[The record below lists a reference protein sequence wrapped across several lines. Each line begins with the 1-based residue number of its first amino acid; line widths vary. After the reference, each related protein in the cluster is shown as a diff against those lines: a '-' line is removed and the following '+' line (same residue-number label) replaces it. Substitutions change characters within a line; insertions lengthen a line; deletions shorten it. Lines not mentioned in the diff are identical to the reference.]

1 MSHPIVHCRGRNPMK
16 RYSTRFPKAF
26 MDVLKNMPPLSPLEK
41 VLASAIAK
49 SMIYGETV
57 EIDIKKEV
65 EMIIKDNQ

>member
-1 MSHPIVHCRGRNPMK
+1 ME
-16 RYSTRFPKAF
+16 
-26 MDVLKNMPPLSPLEK
+26 VLKNMPPLSPLEK

>member
-1 MSHPIVHCRGRNPMK
+1 MK
-16 RYSTRFPKAF
+16 RYSIRFPKAF